1 MTVVRN
7 FDRGA
12 YDNLAAFS
20 VKVKTIRGPWKRNV
34 DNGAADASCAGQ
46 RNYEIRHAVSLSP
59 PLLPSF
65 PFLDT
70 IKCHFA
76 KERKLSINHA
86 RNCLPDSFEVFGNC
100 PQLIQKNTMSN

>member
-59 PLLPSF
+59 LFPSF

-76 KERKLSINHA
+76 KESYRLIAQETVCQTVSK
-86 RNCLPDSFEVFGNC
+86 CLEIVHN
-100 PQLIQKNTMSN
+100 